1 MRFLVPLL
9 SVALVAPLLSAYAQ
23 YDDQLAQAV
32 ALYKSASRG
41 ERGEVERAIAAFEAL
56 ARRDPSQ
63 PLYGAYLGSAM
74 ALRGRDAWMPW
85 NRIRHT
91 EEGLERI
98 DQALAALRPVHDSQL
113 LRGVPVALETKLVAG
128 MTYIKLPDS
137 VFHRRAAGVKLI
149 QELLRHPAL
158 AAAPAEFRAAVNRAN
173 ETVRETSR

>member
-1 MRFLVPLL
+1 MRPVVLL
-9 SVALVAPLLSAYAQ
+9 LAALVLSSRPAEAQ
-23 YDDQLAQAV
+23 YNAQFAQALM
-32 ALYKSASRG
+32 LYDKARGG
-41 ERGEVERAIAAFEAL
+41 ERGEVEPAVAAFEAL
-56 ARRDPSQ
+56 ARADPTQ
-63 PLYGAYLGSAM
+63 PLYGVYLGCAM
-74 ALRGRDAWMPW
+74 VLRARDAWMPW
-85 NRIRHT
+85 NKIRYT

-113 LRGVPVALETKLVAG
+113 VRGVPVALETKLVAG

-158 AAAPAEFRAAVNRAN
+158 AAAPAEFHAAVNRAS